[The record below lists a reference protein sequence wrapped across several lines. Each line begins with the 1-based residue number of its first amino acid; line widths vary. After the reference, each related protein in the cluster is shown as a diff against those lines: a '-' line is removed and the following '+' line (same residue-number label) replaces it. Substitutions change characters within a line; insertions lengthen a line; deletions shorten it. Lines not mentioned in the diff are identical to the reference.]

1 MVRMAALPVRQNN
14 HSWSRLA
21 NHARHLQAVL
31 PRVLYAPVRNVEGP
45 APARA
50 QNLRRIGR
58 LARPIVGGPARPHLA
73 LRQVENARALPALRS
88 FQQSAAASLLHVVAM
103 RGNS

>member
-1 MVRMAALPVRQNN
+1 MAPLPVWQNN

-21 NHARHLQAVL
+21 NHVCDPQPVL
-31 PRVLYAPVRNVEGP
+31 PGVLDAPVRNVEGP

-50 QNLRRIGR
+50 QNLRRIGC

-73 LRQVENARALPALRS
+73 LRQVEDAGALPALRS

-103 RGNS
+103 RGDG